1 MPRVCGR
8 PIYYDECR
16 PNLYPLNLP
25 LGLCTVECRAG
36 ACCLAGDWD
45 GRWWFLVPWYVYYIS
60 VWVYEASRVARS
72 ALHTGSERTDAHDE
86 VDDELPPMK
95 HARCNTCCVRERRHR
110 RTPSLRQ
117 VRGGKDHERRAGGTA
132 WCCIM
137 TTEKKI
143 LPTI

>member
-45 GRWWFLVPWYVYYIS
+45 GRWWFLVPWYVYSIS

-95 HARCNTCCVRERRHR
+95 HARCNTCCRERRHR

>member
-45 GRWWFLVPWYVYYIS
+45 GRWWFLVPWYVYSIS

-95 HARCNTCCVRERRHR
+95 HARCNTCCVKGDIGEPLLFDKLGVER
-110 RTPSLRQ
+110 TTS
-117 VRGGKDHERRAGGTA
+117 GGLVGLHGAVS
-132 WCCIM
+132 
-137 TTEKKI
+137 
-143 LPTI
+143 